1 MISWKNKKFVC
12 HLLEFLSGSL
22 GPTIQLFSPTPLL
35 VENLKKGELVAFIEM
50 PVYLPS
56 GFSED
61 QIKEHEAAYEEFA
74 RMLVMKFDGRG
85 HWAKNRNWLFSE
97 GISRGMLDD
106 NLNSFQKVLT
116 KWDPKGLFS
125 NQFGK
130 TLGLS
135 WSNWEDDDCTDHYTP
150 VCDKTGRRFTN
161 ICQARKLGIFDFK
174 KCVDTY

>member
-1 MISWKNKKFVC
+1 MFATYWSFYQIHEANDTTLLAHSTAGGKF
-12 HLLEFLSGSL
+12 
-22 GPTIQLFSPTPLL
+22 
-35 VENLKKGELVAFIEM
+35 KKGELVAFIEM

-150 VCDKTGRRFTN
+150 VCDQTGK
-161 ICQARKLGIFDFK
+161 KLQIL
-174 KCVDTY
+174 VRQES